1 MLAARIYILRHRIE
15 HVKEYNRDPSVEPM
29 EVPTPRSMLAEPEP
43 DETPQAEEPDVAD
56 DMATS
61 IMKEVKTIE
70 TGEINGVRIPAGIT
84 IMVNQED
91 AERMIANGKA
101 VYVVKDED
109 GNTVQLDETAAM
121 PKQNSLQLKHLFWKC
136 QNRRS
141 SLMNMS
147 LAIRPQAQKQSRQ
160 KMITLQAKR
169 PALRQQ
175 RLTLPLEDA
184 AEAEAATDI
193 ATDTAIEAEAD
204 TDNGA
209 VSEKAPKLKKSAK
222 PESRRLKMARLACS
236 AMRILP
242 AGLMLSVLAV
252 MLSGC
257 INLERFRHEKYS
269 CTNNRAG
276 VDEVIIRRAKKGAE
290 VKIFSGGTEKQ
301 ARLPLSPMIQLP

>member
-1 MLAARIYILRHRIE
+1 MSMSSIRHGSGPGSAMPLSAETIKVRDKVIERFIDKSLDELTSFLENALQVEKDEERRLGMLAARIYILRHRIE

-56 DMATS
+56 DTATS

-84 IMVNQED
+84 IMVNKED

-121 PKQNSLQLKHLFWKC
+121 PETEQSTTEASVLEMSEQDKQLNEYVSGDPA
-136 QNRRS
+136 S
-141 SLMNMS
+141 GTE
-147 LAIRPQAQKQSRQ
+147 AIAAEDDNATSQEASPETAEADAAS
-160 KMITLQAKR
+160 
-169 PALRQQ
+169 
-175 RLTLPLEDA
+175 EDA

-209 VSEKAPKLKKSAK
+209 VSEESTEAENQQSQKA
-222 PESRRLKMARLACS
+222 
-236 AMRILP
+236 
-242 AGLMLSVLAV
+242 G
-252 MLSGC
+252 
-257 INLERFRHEKYS
+257 
-269 CTNNRAG
+269 
-276 VDEVIIRRAKKGAE
+276 D
-290 VKIFSGGTEKQ
+290 
-301 ARLPLSPMIQLP
+301 